1 MIRVGIIGCGGMGN
15 YHGPELAKLPNVK
28 IVATCDLIPE
38 KAKALGD
45 KIGVARHVTDFR
57 ELLPD
62 VDAVWVCTEP
72 FNRRDIVVAAAA
84 AGKHLFTEKP
94 IARSLDDADA
104 MLAAAKKARVKFML
118 GYCLRFWQPYRLIRE
133 TFASG
138 ELGDLVS
145 CWMRRF
151 MPWGPARWYGR
162 QECSGGV
169 MLDFGSHDVD
179 WLRWVGGDVK
189 TVFGKT
195 LRVQEG
201 AQADDHGGAIFL
213 FKNGGMGTIENSW
226 SSPLNEGTLGIIG
239 TKGALMMGADGK
251 VRKRI
256 GREAKEEIVNVE
268 AATAVNPEGQVG
280 KRDASGAIQAVQLR
294 TESVQ
299 QHFVRCI
306 EEDFAPLAS
315 AEEGRKTLLTVMA
328 IWESSRTGKSVAVS
342 RVAARRQ
349 GGES

>member
-1 MIRVGIIGCGGMGN
+1 MGN

-45 KIGVARHVTDFR
+45 KIGVTRHLTNFR

-72 FNRRDIVVAAAA
+72 FNRKDIVIAAAA
-84 AGKHLFTEKP
+84 AGKHIFTEKP
-94 IARSLDDADA
+94 IARSLEDADA
-104 MLAAAKKARVKFML
+104 MLAAAKKARVKYML

-138 ELGDLVS
+138 ELGKLVS

-151 MPWGPARWYGR
+151 MPWQPARWYGH
-162 QECSGGV
+162 QETSGGV

-189 TVFGKT
+189 TVAGHTFRMREGIKT
-195 LRVQEG
+195 
-201 AQADDHGGAIFL
+201 DDHGGALFL
-213 FKNGGMGTIENSW
+213 FENGGMATIESSW
-226 SSPLNEGTLGIIG
+226 SSQLSESTMGIIG
-239 TKGALMMGADGK
+239 TRGALLMGNEGK

-256 GREAKEEIVNVE
+256 GHEGKEEIVNVE
-268 AATAVNPEGQVG
+268 AATAINPQGQIG
-280 KRDASGAIQAVQLR
+280 KRDDSGAIQAVKLR
-294 TESVQ
+294 SESIQ
-299 QHFVRCI
+299 QHFFRCI
-306 EEDFAPLAS
+306 EEDLDPLTG

-328 IWESSRTGKSVAVS
+328 IWESARTGKSVEVS
-342 RVAARRQ
+342 HMTGRSRRR
-349 GGES
+349 GKA